1 MYDYTIL
8 DLKQYNLPFYGET
21 HNPDYASRVSTWEAA
36 IAKSSAI
43 IIVSPEYN
51 HSIPGVLKNA
61 LDFGFVHWRYKPV
74 STAVLGFASAGA
86 RAGEHLR
93 QILGALGTID
103 TREQLLF
110 SLYYDM
116 DQNNIFKPRDVHK
129 KALAEI
135 IDDLSYFIDMRA
147 V

>member
-1 MYDYTIL
+1 V
-8 DLKQYNLPFYGET
+8 E
-21 HNPDYASRVSTWEAA
+21 
-36 IAKSSAI
+36 IARSSAI

-74 STAVLGFASAGA
+74 SVAVLGFASAGA

-110 SLYYDM
+110 SLYYDV
-116 DQNNIFKPRDVHK
+116 NKEGLFTPRDVHK
-129 KALAEI
+129 KALSDV
-135 IDDLSYFIDMRA
+135 IDDLSYFIDMKAA
-147 V
+147 VNKK